1 MWKLVCLHT
10 IEQGTLRNL
19 KATGDLKPVSDIDH
33 TILCDTLWVNTTET
47 RAIATF
53 VEIIKHYTFG

>member
-19 KATGDLKPVSDIDH
+19 KATGDLKPVSDVDH

-47 RAIATF
+47 SHCHIC
-53 VEIIKHYTFG
+53 